1 MVKIKIVD
9 FFEINNFTQRQN
21 FFSGKA
27 KQNKVGAKA
36 RQVFFSSKAKQ
47 NI

>member
-1 MVKIKIVD
+1 MVGA
-9 FFEINNFTQRQN
+9 NARQN

-36 RQVFFSSKAKQ
+36 RQVFFSGKAKQ